1 MPIGSCQYSDISV
14 FSFHPVKLITTG
26 EGGMAVTNDG
36 TLADRMCRFR
46 SHGITS
52 NQDQMAPR
60 PADEIW
66 NYQQI
71 FWATIIE

>member
-1 MPIGSCQYSDISV
+1 
-14 FSFHPVKLITTG
+14 
-26 EGGMAVTNDG
+26 MAVTNDAE
-36 TLADRMCRFR
+36 LADRLFRFR

-52 NQDQMAPR
+52 NRDQMVPR